1 MTDERT
7 LTQSEI
13 AEKLT
18 EYRGKTTHYRLV
30 RRAMNNGAPYSV
42 DPLTRKPCFLWSEF
56 LAWYKD
62 QLATRTTN
70 PRTDAQ
76 RAAARAK

>member
-7 LTQSEI
+7 LNQSEI
-13 AEKLT
+13 AAKLT

-30 RRAMNNGAPYSV
+30 RRAMNNGAPFSV

-56 LAWYKD
+56 LAWYKE
-62 QLATRTTN
+62 QLVSRTTS
-70 PRTDAQ
+70 PKVEAQ
-76 RAAARAK
+76 KAAARAK